1 MMTIGEGSE
10 VEVSGNP
17 KLDDRLKD
25 VLRQTQGRD
34 SYECIK
40 VVLNGGKVTTDPKK
54 TRDHITEL
62 RKPGWKQAADRDFHA
77 AIKACKGDPSKIE
90 VSERVD
96 NNGGTRTVFTYHFED
111 GVSFIRRDVSLGG
124 LPTVEI
130 QIEGIHP
137 TKNIELKM
145 RYTEVK

>member
-17 KLDDRLKD
+17 EYDRRLRK
-25 VLRQTQGRD
+25 VLEKTQGRD

-62 RKPGWKQAADRDFHA
+62 RKPGWRQAADRDFHA
-77 AIKACKGDPSKIE
+77 AIEACKGDLSKIE